1 MKQVAE
7 FFNLVG
13 PSVSGPSSMRLN
25 QQSCA
30 DLLFTAGKLAGFVAS
45 TIPLSRG
52 QKHAEE
58 LLNGSVALLQQL
70 GLKNRAAE
78 GLIELALCY
87 QRQGLFEVAHSTL
100 LRVLSDLGENYEL
113 LSLALMRL
121 GSLERQA
128 GRLKDAL
135 ARLQVA
141 TQITELYGPWI
152 TARCHLEFSID
163 L

>member
-1 MKQVAE
+1 
-7 FFNLVG
+7 
-13 PSVSGPSSMRLN
+13 
-25 QQSCA
+25 
-30 DLLFTAGKLAGFVAS
+30 
-45 TIPLSRG
+45 
-52 QKHAEE
+52 
-58 LLNGSVALLQQL
+58 LNGSVALLQQL

>member
-30 DLLFTAGKLAGFVAS
+30 DLLFTAGKLAGFCS
-45 TIPLSRG
+45 QHYTRG